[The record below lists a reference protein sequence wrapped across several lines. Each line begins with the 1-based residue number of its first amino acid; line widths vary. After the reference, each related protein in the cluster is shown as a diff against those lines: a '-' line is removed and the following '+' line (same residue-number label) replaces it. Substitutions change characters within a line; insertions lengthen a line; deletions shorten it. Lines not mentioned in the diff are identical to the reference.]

1 MSFHP
6 LLFNY
11 EELLEEDNLEDY
23 VNDPEDTPESVPY
36 ESIEDKAN
44 RVFEEIT
51 DRHPDVS
58 YNDVRQAFLDTFSVL
73 TGTNFKV
80 RLNNVSCRAIRH
92 GKLSDAN
99 EFTIIE
105 SDPCLSNRALDLL
118 DDWKKPY

>member
-1 MSFHP
+1 MS
-6 LLFNY
+6 Y

-23 VNDPEDTPESVPY
+23 INDSEKCITPDEIAPY

-58 YNDVRQAFLDTFSVL
+58 YYDVRQAFLDTFSVL
-73 TGTNFKV
+73 TGTNFKT
-80 RLNNVSCRAIRH
+80 RLNNVRDRARRH
-92 GKLSDAN
+92 GGKSNAD

-105 SDPCLSNRALDLL
+105 SDPYLTNRALDLL
-118 DDWKKPY
+118 DDWK

>member
-1 MSFHP
+1 MS
-6 LLFNY
+6 Y

-23 VNDPEDTPESVPY
+23 INDPEDSPESVPH

-58 YNDVRQAFLDTFSVL
+58 YHDVRQAFLDAFSVL

-80 RLNNVSCRAIRH
+80 RLDNACHRAMKR
-92 GKLSDAN
+92 GALSNAN

-105 SDPCLSNRALDLL
+105 SDPYLTNKALDLL
-118 DDWKKPY
+118 DDWQKPY